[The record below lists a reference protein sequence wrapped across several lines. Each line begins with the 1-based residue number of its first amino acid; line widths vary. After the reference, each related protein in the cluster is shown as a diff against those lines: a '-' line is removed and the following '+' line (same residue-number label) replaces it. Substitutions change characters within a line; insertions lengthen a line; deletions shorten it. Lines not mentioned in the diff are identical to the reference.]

1 MSDSRQASEFDSLV
15 EQLLDPSTRRIARQ
29 KLVAA
34 RAVDALLKCL
44 ESTNESVVWAAV
56 QSLEELRATEA
67 VGPLVE
73 MLSRGVLVIDVTEA
87 LTRIT
92 GQDFGANVA
101 QWQKWLES
109 SGEAGAARLNAAE
122 CVRRTGEYL
131 GADPKGSGNSYR
143 FKLSLPG
150 DRTQKVA
157 VFFGRE
163 DSAGDE
169 IVVIYSECGPAK
181 SRHYEALLR
190 KNVTIPA
197 GAFAVRDVKGTPT
210 VVMVDT
216 MIASVLTPSVLAK
229 KIENIASLADAVEKS
244 LTKKDTR

>member
-1 MSDSRQASEFDSLV
+1 MKRVGHDSIVPSTLETWPTVNLRGSPRGEAIVSDSRQASEFDSLV

-73 MLSRGVLVIDVTEA
+73 MLARGVLVVDVTEA

-92 GQDFGANVA
+92 GQDFGTNVA

-131 GADPKGSGNSYR
+131 GPDPQASGNPYR
-143 FKLSLPG
+143 FKPSRSG
-150 DRTQKVA
+150 DRTHTVA
-157 VFFGRE
+157 ALFGLQG
-163 DSAGDE
+163 SGQ
-169 IVVIYSECGPAK
+169 
-181 SRHYEALLR
+181 
-190 KNVTIPA
+190 
-197 GAFAVRDVKGTPT
+197 
-210 VVMVDT
+210 
-216 MIASVLTPSVLAK
+216 
-229 KIENIASLADAVEKS
+229 
-244 LTKKDTR
+244 

>member
-1 MSDSRQASEFDSLV
+1 MKRVGHDSIVPSTLETWPTVNLRGSPRGEAIVSDSRQASEFDSLV

-73 MLSRGVLVIDVTEA
+73 MLARGVLVVDVTEA

-92 GQDFGANVA
+92 GQDFGTNVA

-109 SGEAGAARLNAAE
+109 SGEAGAARLHAAA
-122 CVRRTGEYL
+122 CVRR
-131 GADPKGSGNSYR
+131 
-143 FKLSLPG
+143 
-150 DRTQKVA
+150 
-157 VFFGRE
+157 
-163 DSAGDE
+163 AG
-169 IVVIYSECGPAK
+169 
-181 SRHYEALLR
+181 
-190 KNVTIPA
+190 
-197 GAFAVRDVKGTPT
+197 
-210 VVMVDT
+210 
-216 MIASVLTPSVLAK
+216 
-229 KIENIASLADAVEKS
+229 
-244 LTKKDTR
+244 